1 MSIQSAKFSTVA
13 EVLAT
18 YPDFSILGAQKFVPK
33 SEFPVT
39 AENFQ
44 QYRNYCE
51 FSQDYFF
58 NLWQDF
64 DAATSRDVREVK
76 AGKCINTTI
85 VSTHRGDIT
94 LADYIADC
102 QKLWA
107 QHQAT
112 FIQLANE
119 RHEAEKIEEV
129 AQIQEAVEFEE
140 AILENET
147 PVFVG
152 LEFAETET
160 PEADTFIINKRGY
173 AYLNGKYTYQ
183 WGSYEYVLGSYRG
196 SDVCV
201 QGVIIAEHI
210 ETVEEAYE
218 IAKKHYQNWVASQPA
233 PTRTETVI
241 ELSQKEAE
249 TPTAPTAIDPYLAE
263 RPIDET
269 ITANEFYSY
278 ADPETLTDEQINS
291 LFDYHTTPKNDME
304 FWDISVGKTLY
315 RFAFYDSGEYSL
327 WLETNP
333 RSEEW
338 LEFAEWDSLKPDF
351 TLTHA
356 QIMREAYTLIYKDL
370 CQISPFAPRETII
383 NLESDKGLSDMQV
396 REIEKSLLI
405 GINTAENFIIYNA
418 RAEYDTKAGRWLC
431 IGKDHKAGKKLQGY
445 IDACKIVQPYKQTL

>member
-1 MSIQSAKFSTVA
+1 MSIQSAKFNTVA

-18 YPDFSILGAQKFVPK
+18 YPDFSIFGAQKFAPK
-33 SEFPVT
+33 GEFPVT

-64 DAATSRDVREVK
+64 DAANSRDVREVK
-76 AGKCINTTI
+76 AGKSINTTI

-119 RHEAEKIEEV
+119 RHEAEKAEEV
-129 AQIQEAVEFEE
+129 AQIQEAAELEE
-140 AILENET
+140 AILENE
-147 PVFVG
+147 
-152 LEFAETET
+152 
-160 PEADTFIINKRGY
+160 
-173 AYLNGKYTYQ
+173 
-183 WGSYEYVLGSYRG
+183 
-196 SDVCV
+196 
-201 QGVIIAEHI
+201 
-210 ETVEEAYE
+210 
-218 IAKKHYQNWVASQPA
+218 
-233 PTRTETVI
+233 TETVI
-241 ELSQKEAE
+241 ELSQKETE
-249 TPTAPTAIDPYLAE
+249 TTTEAPTPAVPPVIDPYLAE

-278 ADPETLTDEQINS
+278 ADPETLTDEQIRA
-291 LFDYHTTPKNDME
+291 LFDYHTTPKNDIE

-315 RFAFYDSGEYSL
+315 RFASYDSGEYSL

-338 LEFAEWDSLKPDF
+338 LELAEWDSLRADF
-351 TLTHA
+351 ALTHA
-356 QIMREAYTLIYKDL
+356 QIMREAYRIIYKDL

-396 REIEKSLLI
+396 REIEKSLLV
-405 GINTAENFIIYNA
+405 GINKAENFIIYNA
-418 RAEYDTKAGRWLC
+418 RAEYDVKAGRWLC
-431 IGKDHKAGKKLQGY
+431 IGKDHKTGKKLQGY